1 MAKFIIPSIER
12 MRISLDADNGLTLDD
27 CTWEVVYG
35 VGKKRVTITKG
46 VRIDENTADV
56 YLDTSLLQPG
66 RLSAQLNIE
75 FADSD
80 APDGLRKK
88 SIDIS
93 NSNDWLEDGLS
104 S

>member
-35 VGKKRVTITKG
+35 VGTKRVTINKG
-46 VRIDENTADV
+46 VRIDENTVDV
-56 YLDTSLLQPG
+56 YLDTSLLCAG
-66 RLSAQLNIE
+66 RLSAQLNVE

-80 APDGLRKK
+80 APNGIRKK
-88 SIDIS
+88 SIEIPT
-93 NSNDWLEDGLS
+93 NDYLEYGLS
-104 S
+104 R